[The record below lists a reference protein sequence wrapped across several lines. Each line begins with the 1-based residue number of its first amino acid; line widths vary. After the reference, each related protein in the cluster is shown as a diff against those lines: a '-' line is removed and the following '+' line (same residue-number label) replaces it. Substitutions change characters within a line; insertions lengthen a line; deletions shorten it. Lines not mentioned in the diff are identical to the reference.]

1 MPNSTI
7 YPFRPRSRKLLYA
20 FVSVAVGLMA
30 SSAMGVAHAQVRDP
44 ADKAHTRLTAQ
55 LGPTSPNV
63 PPLVTKFAQPPGGV
77 GVAVNTEI
85 TYTVVVTAQT
95 GGLTGLIITDV
106 IPANTTFVP
115 GSASGTGS
123 IGTLNPLTLS
133 QPALSAGDAATL
145 TFRVK
150 TNPLTTNTVITNV
163 ATVGADGEAPVD
175 SNAVTHA
182 ISVPGFV
189 TVTLAPNEQVAG
201 GPPSALT
208 VTVADA
214 GGTPIFGQSVNA
226 VISPAVRGALS
237 ALGPTNLSGQTSGA
251 WTPGTASGAGSISVN
266 AGEITVT
273 VPITVTPGPVAVVS
287 VQASP
292 AVIVANGT
300 STSVISATATD
311 QYGNVVP
318 NAPISFTTSLG
329 SIAPPAG
336 VTGADGVATA
346 TLTSATTVA
355 AATVQATSNGRTGSV
370 AVQFAPPSGQITGQF
385 TVTPAMTVT
394 AGGLLT
400 YTFVL
405 TNNGP
410 SALSGVGM
418 IASVPTGTAFV
429 SVTGGVYGGGVE
441 QLRQILPSAADV
453 DAVLWTGNLA
463 AGESHTITYVVRVT
477 DLFGPITASAVGVV
491 DAVELYSSGNVV
503 TPVIPRTRLLAPF
516 VAK

>member
-1 MPNSTI
+1 M
-7 YPFRPRSRKLLYA
+7 A
-20 FVSVAVGLMA
+20 AVAGLMA
-30 SSAMGVAHAQVRDP
+30 ATPANGVTQVRSL
-44 ADKAHTRLTAQ
+44 ADKASNAPVGQ
-55 LGPTSPNV
+55 LGPTSPAA
-63 PPLVTKFAQPPGGV
+63 PPLVTKFAQPPAGTV
-77 GVAVNTEI
+77 VAGNTEI
-85 TYTVVVTAQT
+85 TYTVVVTAQA
-95 GGLTGLIITDV
+95 GGLTGLVITDV
-106 IPANTTFVP
+106 IPANTTLVT

-123 IGTLNPLTLS
+123 VGATNPLTLS
-133 QPALSAGDAATL
+133 QPALSAGNAATL

-150 TNPLTTNTVITNV
+150 TNPATTNTVITNT
-163 ATVGADGEAPVD
+163 ATVEATGEAPVN

-201 GPPSALT
+201 GPPSTLT

-214 GGTPIFGQSVNA
+214 GGNPIFGQSLNA
-226 VISPAVRGALS
+226 AISPTARGTLS
-237 ALGPTNLSGQTSGA
+237 PLAPTNLSGQTNGT
-251 WTPGTASGAGSISVN
+251 WTPGTASGSGAISIN

-273 VPITVTPGPVAVVS
+273 LPITVTPGPVAAVN

-292 AVIVANGT
+292 AAIVANGT

-318 NAPISFTTSLG
+318 NAPVSFTTSLG

-336 VTGADGVATA
+336 VTGANGVATA
-346 TLTSATTVA
+346 TLTSTTTVA

-370 AVQFAPPSGQITGQF
+370 AVQFTPPSGQIIGQF
-385 TVTPAMTVT
+385 NVTPAMTVT

-410 SALSGVGM
+410 TALNGVGM
-418 IASVPTGTAFV
+418 IASVPAGTAFV
-429 SVTGGVYGGGVE
+429 SVTGGVYGGVE
-441 QLRQILPSAADV
+441 QVRQILPSAAEV

-463 AGESHTITYVVRVT
+463 AGESHTIVYVVRVT

-491 DAVELYSSGNVV
+491 DAVELYSSGDVV
-503 TPVIPRTRLLAPF
+503 TPVIPRARLLIPF